1 MKLDEKQIKEN
12 WKDLM
17 GRIDHQFE
25 GERKEK
31 LLEMYT
37 YFEERM
43 MFAPASSREHFHNC
57 FVGGYVDH
65 VLRVMDCSFEVYNSW
80 VSTGGYTDNYTIE
93 ELLFSAL
100 NHDLGKV
107 GDMNTDAYIPNP
119 SEWHRK
125 NQGQLYKANSETPF
139 ALVPDR
145 SLFLLNQFGI
155 KYSWNEF
162 LGIKL
167 HDGMYDDS
175 NKPYL
180 MGYNPDTRIQV
191 NLPYVL
197 HQADMMASRI
207 EYERWKF
214 GENGLQNVRTLKDA
228 PMDKIKE
235 HIPTQSDIYNPPAPK
250 KIKVTKQATP
260 NSRQSALNSG
270 TDAAKLFDELFG

>member
-1 MKLDEKQIKEN
+1 MKLNEKQIKEN
-12 WKDLM
+12 WSDLM

-31 LLEMYT
+31 LLEMYKH
-37 YFEERM
+37 FEERM

-57 FVGGYVDH
+57 FIGGYVDH
-65 VLRVMDCSFEVYNSW
+65 VLRVMDCAFEVYNSW
-80 VSTGGYTDNYTIE
+80 TSAGGYMENYSLE

-100 NHDLGKV
+100 NHDLGKI
-107 GDMNTDAYIPNP
+107 GDMDNDAYIPNP

-125 NQGQLYKANSETPF
+125 NQGQLYKANPETPF

-155 KYSWNEF
+155 KYSYNEF

-180 MGYNPDTRIQV
+180 MSFNPDARMAC

-214 GENGLQNVRTLKDA
+214 GENGLQNVRTLKGA
-228 PMDKIKE
+228 SMDKIKE
-235 HIPTQSDIYNPPAPK
+235 HIPSQSDIYNPPVPK
-250 KIKVTKQATP
+250 EGKPAKKTVKE
-260 NSRQSALNSG
+260 SAFNSG
-270 TDAAKLFDELFG
+270 SDAAKLFDELFS

>member
-1 MKLDEKQIKEN
+1 MNLDEKQIKQN
-12 WKDLM
+12 WEDLL
-17 GRIDHQFE
+17 GRIDHQFD
-25 GERKEK
+25 GERKDK
-31 LLEMYT
+31 LHEMYNH
-37 YFEERM
+37 FADRM

-65 VLRVMDCSFEVYNSW
+65 VLRVMDISFELYNSW
-80 VSTGGYTDNYTIE
+80 TTAGGHMDNYTIE
-93 ELLFSAL
+93 ELMFSAL

-125 NQGQLYKANSETPF
+125 NQGQLYKANPETPF

-175 NKPYL
+175 NRSYL
-180 MGYNPDTRIQV
+180 ASFNPDTRMQI

-197 HQADMMASRI
+197 HQADMMASRV

-214 GENGLQNVRTLKDA
+214 GKNAFQDVRTLKDVSKEK
-228 PMDKIKE
+228 MME
-235 HIPTQSDIYNPPAPK
+235 HIPKMESKPNTSKPTA
-250 KIKVTKQATP
+250 TK
-260 NSRQSALNSG
+260 SKSKSALNTGS
-270 TDAAKLFDELFG
+270 DASKLFDELFG

>member
-1 MKLDEKQIKEN
+1 MKLDEKQIKQN
-12 WKDLM
+12 WEDLL
-17 GRIDHQFE
+17 GRIKHQFS
-25 GERKEK
+25 GERQEK
-31 LLEMYT
+31 LLEMYE
-37 YFEERM
+37 YFGDRM

-57 FVGGYVDH
+57 FIGGYVDH
-65 VLRVMDCSFEVYNSW
+65 VLRVMDCSFEVYNTWMS
-80 VSTGGYTDNYTIE
+80 SGGHMDNYTLE

-125 NQGQLYKANSETPF
+125 NQGQLYKANPETPF

-155 KYSWNEF
+155 KYTWNEF

-175 NKPYL
+175 NRSYL
-180 MGYNPDTRIQV
+180 ASYNPDTRMQI

-214 GENGLQNVRTLKDA
+214 GKNSFQNVRTLTDV
-228 PMDKIKE
+228 PKE
-235 HIPTQSDIYNPPAPK
+235 KMMKYVPNVKTKSTTPEPK
-250 KIKVTKQATP
+250 PK
-260 NSRQSALNSG
+260 QSALNTG
-270 TDAAKLFDELFG
+270 TDAGKLFDELFG